1 MVAHYAMPSRLF
13 IAVCRNA
20 IVVFGWLSGMMDG
33 LVIATTPLAG
43 LHQTSKACIALCGLL
58 VPVRQ
63 PIRDSAIQA
72 FCVSAAQSEA
82 KHESVSDR
90 GSVHWN

>member
-1 MVAHYAMPSRLF
+1 
-13 IAVCRNA
+13 
-20 IVVFGWLSGMMDG
+20 MMGG

-72 FCVSAAQSEA
+72 FCVSGGTE
-82 KHESVSDR
+82 
-90 GSVHWN
+90 